1 MRTLNLVNFSSVILS
16 PGLQISQ
23 SPSPH
28 SHPHGLPVKPE
39 ITGKQALREKLCLKK
54 ATNLVISPWKLDL
67 EKYFCCNL
75 GGSFVD
81 YYENVKLFIKRL
93 VLGHKYLG
101 LYWITFWVYIFWE
114 NNYIRLSCLKNHPL
128 TASCNKHY
136 IVIWLYLS
144 LLANYDRLQVIQ
156 G

>member
-16 PGLQISQ
+16 PSFQISQ

-28 SHPHGLPVKPE
+28 PHPHGLPVKPE

-54 ATNLVISPWKLDL
+54 ATNLVISPENLTWKNISAVIWGQ
-67 EKYFCCNL
+67 FCRLLWKCEAFYKEVGTWSQIFGFILNNL
-75 GGSFVD
+75 LSIHFLGKQLYKTV
-81 YYENVKLFIKRL
+81 LF
-93 VLGHKYLG
+93 
-101 LYWITFWVYIFWE
+101 
-114 NNYIRLSCLKNHPL
+114 KNHPL

-136 IVIWLYLS
+136 IVIWVYLS